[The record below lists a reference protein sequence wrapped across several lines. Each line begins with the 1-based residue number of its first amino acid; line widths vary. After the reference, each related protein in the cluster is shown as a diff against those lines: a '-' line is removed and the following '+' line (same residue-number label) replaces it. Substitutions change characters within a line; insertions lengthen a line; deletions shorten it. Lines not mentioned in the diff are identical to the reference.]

1 MKMTMEQAR
10 NFSGQMLDNPKKFY
24 AWYDKERARQ
34 IRTLDSLSVD
44 PEDDLA
50 AFECLGLLWQLNS
63 IRSKIERSWEGTSK
77 AKEIRRKD

>member
-34 IRTLDSLSVD
+34 IRILDSLSVD
-44 PEDDLA
+44 PEDDC
-50 AFECLGLLWQLNS
+50 EIDGDICREELL
-63 IRSKIERSWEGTSK
+63 KFYATG
-77 AKEIRRKD
+77 D